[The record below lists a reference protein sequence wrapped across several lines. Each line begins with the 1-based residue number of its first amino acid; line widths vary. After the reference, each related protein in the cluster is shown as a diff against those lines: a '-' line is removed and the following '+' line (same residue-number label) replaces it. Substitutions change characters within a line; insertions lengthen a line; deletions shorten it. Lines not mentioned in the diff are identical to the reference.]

1 MQQFVTSYQETPDVF
16 PSVVSNDTKVLQLFI
31 SLSLATYK
39 NCGDLYKAGKRNNG
53 VYSIDPDNTG
63 AFDVYCDQKSAGGG
77 GGQCSKR
84 DWTVRLISTAAG
96 MTTNEALET

>member
-39 NCGDLYKAGKRNNG
+39 NCGELYKAGKRNNG

-77 GGQCSKR
+77 WTVFQR

-96 MTTNEALET
+96 MTTNEALEI